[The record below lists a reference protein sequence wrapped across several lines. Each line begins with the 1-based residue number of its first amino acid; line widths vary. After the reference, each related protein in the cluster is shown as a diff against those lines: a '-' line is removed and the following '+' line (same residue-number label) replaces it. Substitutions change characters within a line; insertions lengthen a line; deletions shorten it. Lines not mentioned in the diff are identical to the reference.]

1 MILFESNCGSH
12 CSFLLLFDVVLRFV
26 VFVWQLTLSSF
37 LFSAHVAFF
46 LSNFHKRTA
55 RLPLIQVGVVGHNFE
70 GSLPL
75 GLTVMAV
82 SHRARQ
88 HC

>member
-1 MILFESNCGSH
+1 MVPIVPFCFCLMLF
-12 CSFLLLFDVVLRFV
+12 LDFV